1 MFKRRLMLPSTLDTA
16 YEVVVCMAL
25 TVVISHE
32 GRSKKLTV
40 DDITPFLGKKIG
52 DTIPGELLGLT
63 GYTLRI
69 TGGSD
74 QAGFPMRKD
83 VDGPGRKKIL
93 AVGGVGI
100 RKKKGKG
107 VRQRKTVAGNTVWRE
122 TAALNL
128 TVVEAGS
135 QPLFEEPKEEA
146 AEAASE

>member
-1 MFKRRLMLPSTLDTA
+1 MLPSTLDTA